1 MKGSAPEGWT
11 EVFQGPR
18 VRADVLVAV
27 LELEGLHPV
36 CQHFSPGTW
45 WSGPVLEDC
54 RIYVPEPEAELAREI
69 VATP

>member
-1 MKGSAPEGWT
+1 MSWKVPEGWA

-36 CQHFSPGTW
+36 CQAFSPDTW

-54 RIYVPEPEAELAREI
+54 RIYVPDDEAEQAREI